1 MHCTLEVF
9 FKFCSPALH
18 FIFCLGVSGDDLGER
33 AEMGGRGGGGW
44 WFEVEILKVCE

>member
-18 FIFCLGVSGDDLGER
+18 FIFCLGLSGDDLGER
-33 AEMGGRGGGGW
+33 AERGGGERRLV
-44 WFEVEILKVCE
+44 F